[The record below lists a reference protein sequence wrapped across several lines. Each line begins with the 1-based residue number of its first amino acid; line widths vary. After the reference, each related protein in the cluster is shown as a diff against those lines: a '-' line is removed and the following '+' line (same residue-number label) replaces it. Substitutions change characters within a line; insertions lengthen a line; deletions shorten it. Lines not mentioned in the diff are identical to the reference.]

1 MENGGINS
9 FIKKKRDFFES
20 REGFN
25 LHVEKKL
32 ITIDGSDGS
41 GKDTIAV
48 HLVEL
53 LKQKYGN
60 NAVVQID
67 LTHLEDS
74 SGNLT
79 NLGKKM
85 IGDKDNEGFVKEKYR
100 LINENATE
108 YINSKDQ
115 QIDKGYI
122 AGVNHGY
129 ENKVIPALKEG
140 KIVVIAKSELSLVRF
155 AIHEKN
161 EEKIIRDKKCIEN
174 GTTTHGIWAGNR
186 VFISMSPEDTMDNIN
201 EREGGPSFIDPKS
214 VEEAREFTE
223 TQMEAEE
230 FIKSVKTD
238 KPVNFIPLENNKV
251 EKENLKEHL
260 EILCKQIMEKIDIQ

>member
-9 FIKKKRDFFES
+9 FIKKKRDFLES

-41 GKDTIAV
+41 GKDTIAIR
-48 HLVEL
+48 LVEL
-53 LKQKYGN
+53 LKQKYGDD
-60 NAVVQID
+60 AVVQID

-79 NLGKKM
+79 SLGKKI
-85 IGDKDNEGFVKEKYR
+85 IGDAENEGFVKEKYR
-100 LINENATE
+100 MIEENATDNL
-108 YINSKDQ
+108 NSKDQ
-115 QIDKGYI
+115 QVDKGYI
-122 AGVNHGY
+122 AGVNRGY
-129 ENKVIPALKEG
+129 ENKVIPALKDG
-140 KIVVIAKSELSLVRF
+140 KIVVIAKSELSLIRF

-161 EEKIIRDKKCIEN
+161 EEKMARDKECIEN

-186 VFISMSPEDTMDNIN
+186 VFISMSPEETMDNIN

-223 TQMEAEE
+223 TQKEAEE

-238 KPVNFIPLENNKV
+238 KPVNFIPLENNRV
-251 EKENLKEHL
+251 EKENLQER
-260 EILCKQIMEKIDIQ
+260 IDALCKQIMEKIDIG